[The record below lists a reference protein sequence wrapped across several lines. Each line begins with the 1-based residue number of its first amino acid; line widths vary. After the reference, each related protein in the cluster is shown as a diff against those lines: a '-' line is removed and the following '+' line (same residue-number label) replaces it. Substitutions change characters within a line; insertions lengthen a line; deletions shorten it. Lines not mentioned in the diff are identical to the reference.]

1 MKKLILLMVLL
12 CVALFGYSQPKVFKN
27 SKLKKL
33 NLQIQQT
40 PGISSAFK
48 QVSRD
53 VFVHISAD
61 EEEGEDPGE
70 PDDPEDPK
78 ESEEPEDPDDDDEED
93 DCVPA
98 SCPGMI
104 DPWTCECYTDMK
116 DPFEVK
122 AIAQRMEGFKQLER
136 MALNGKGGNIITAN
150 NVQTARQKHPGK
162 GLKAVYNRM
171 QYYAT
176 NAGF

>member
-1 MKKLILLMVLL
+1 MKKLILLTVLL
-12 CVALFGYSQPKVFKN
+12 CVALVSFGQPKVFKN
-27 SKLKKL
+27 SKLQKL
-33 NLQIQQT
+33 NLKIQQT
-40 PGISSAFK
+40 ANISPDFK
-48 QVSRD
+48 QVAQD
-53 VFVHISAD
+53 VFVHISAE

-70 PDDPEDPK
+70 PTEPDEPK
-78 ESEEPEDPDDDDEED
+78 EPEEPEDPEDDDEEG
-93 DCVPA
+93 DCIPA

-122 AIAQRMEGFKQLER
+122 AISQRMEGFRQLER
-136 MALNGKGGNIITAN
+136 MALNGKGGNIISAN
-150 NVQTARQKHPGK
+150 NVQTARQQHPGK